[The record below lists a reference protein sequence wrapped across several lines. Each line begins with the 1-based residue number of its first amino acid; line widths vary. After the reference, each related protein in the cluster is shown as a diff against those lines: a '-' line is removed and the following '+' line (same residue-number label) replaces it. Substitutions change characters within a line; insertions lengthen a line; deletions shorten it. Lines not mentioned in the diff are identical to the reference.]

1 MSKTKNIIL
10 VLRPRELQVHVD
22 GILMP
27 DDQTDGAAFAMTLR
41 MKMNPEIRLAGVKV
55 DENETPSRIEAG
67 WMPCPRPS
75 CKNSTSTRRIMTL

>member
-55 DENETPSRIEAG
+55 DESETPSRIEA
-67 WMPCPRPS
+67 WVDALPQAELQ
-75 CKNSTSTRRIMTL
+75 KLYLNQKEMTL